1 MQVSVETTEGLERRL
16 SVEVPADRIDSEVQ
30 QRLKKMAGSV
40 RLDGFRPGKVP
51 MKVVQNRF
59 GEQIRHEV
67 IGEVLQSSF
76 YEAISQ
82 EKLRPAGRPEIEPT
96 SMEPGKSL
104 AYTAVFEVYP
114 ELTLAGMDQIRIE
127 RPVTGIEAADVD
139 RMIETLRKQRTTWEA
154 VERPAQDGDQLVMD
168 FEGTIDGEGFQGNKA
183 EGAELVLGS
192 GRFIPGFEEGML
204 GATAGEERTLDLQF
218 PEDYP
223 AQEVAGKPV
232 RFKVRL
238 TAVEEPKLPEVDAEF
253 AKSFGVADGDLE
265 SLREQVRENMQRE
278 LDQTIKNTVKNQ
290 VMDGLIEANPIEIP
304 KALIAEEISRLQE
317 QARMQFGGGAD
328 MKLPDEMF
336 TDQAERRI
344 KLGLILAEIIQA
356 NQMKVDPERLR
367 STIENIAAAYEDPE
381 QVVKWYYSRKDQMSE
396 LESVVL
402 EDQVVDWILGQ
413 AQVTEK
419 ETPFNELMKVGEGA

>member
-16 SVEVPADRIDSEVQ
+16 SVEVPAERIDSEVQ

-59 GEQIRHEV
+59 GEQVRHEV

-114 ELTLAGMDQIRIE
+114 ELTLAGMDQIKIE

-139 RMIETLRKQRTTWEA
+139 RMIETLRKQRTTWEG

-168 FEGTIDGEGFQGNKA
+168 FEGTIDGEGFHGNKA
-183 EGAELVLGS
+183 EGAKLVLGS

-232 RFKVRL
+232 QFKVRL
-238 TAVEEPKLPEVDAEF
+238 TAVEEPRLPEVNEEF
-253 AKSFGVADGDLE
+253 ARSFGIADGDLE

-290 VMDGLIEANPIEIP
+290 VMDGLIEANPIEVP
-304 KALIAEEISRLQE
+304 KALITEEIGRLQE

-336 TDQAERRI
+336 SDQAERRI

-367 STIENIAAAYEDPE
+367 STVENIAAAYEDPE

-413 AQVTEK
+413 AQITEK

>member
-16 SVEVPADRIDSEVQ
+16 SVEVPAERIDSEVQ

-114 ELTLAGMDQIRIE
+114 ELTLAGMEQIKIE
-127 RPVTGIEAADVD
+127 RPVTGIEATDID
-139 RMIETLRKQRTTWEA
+139 RMIETLRKQRTTWKA

-183 EGAELVLGS
+183 EGARLVLGS

-204 GATAGEERTLDLQF
+204 GAAPGEERTLDLQF

-223 AQEVAGKPV
+223 AKEVAGKPV
-232 RFKVRL
+232 QFKVRL
-238 TAVEEPKLPEVDAEF
+238 TAVEEPRLPEVNEEF

-290 VMDGLIEANPIEIP
+290 VMDGLIGANPIEIP
-304 KALIAEEISRLQE
+304 KALITEEIGR
-317 QARMQFGGGAD
+317 AH
-328 MKLPDEMF
+328 
-336 TDQAERRI
+336 
-344 KLGLILAEIIQA
+344 
-356 NQMKVDPERLR
+356 V
-367 STIENIAAAYEDPE
+367 
-381 QVVKWYYSRKDQMSE
+381 
-396 LESVVL
+396 
-402 EDQVVDWILGQ
+402 
-413 AQVTEK
+413 
-419 ETPFNELMKVGEGA
+419 

>member
-1 MQVSVETTEGLERRL
+1 VETTEGLERRL